1 MFTKPELYVR
11 IDKQKVI
18 LKVLTIIINLFI
30 FVFGSSKLSS
40 AAVVVLRIWIF
51 CKELTSKLI
60 FK

>member
-18 LKVLTIIINLFI
+18 LKVLTIIHLFI
-30 FVFGSSKLSS
+30 FVFGSSRLTSS
-40 AAVVVLRIWIF
+40 AVVVLRIWIF
-51 CKELTSKLI
+51 CKELISKLI

>member
-18 LKVLTIIINLFI
+18 LKVLTVIHLFI
-30 FVFGSSKLSS
+30 FVFGSSRLNR
-40 AAVVVLRIWIF
+40 AAIAVLRIWIF
-51 CKELTSKLI
+51 YKELTSKLI